1 MTKKEIVH
9 TIADDLGLTRQQT
22 KQVVQ
27 KMFDAIVEAIAL
39 DRRVELRNFGVFE
52 VIRRAARSGRNLQT
66 NEIVEIESRLTV
78 SFKPGKELK
87 ARLSEI
93 EERERIFGQ
102 PEQSKKLESTVEGD
116 DNETS
121 G

>member
-1 MTKKEIVH
+1 MTKKEIIH

-22 KQVVQ
+22 KEVVQ
-27 KMFDAIVEAIAL
+27 KMFDAILEAIAL
-39 DRRVELRNFGVFE
+39 ERRVELRNFGVFE
-52 VIRRAARSGRNLQT
+52 VVRRAPRSGRNLQT

-78 SFKPGKELK
+78 AFKPGKELK

-93 EERERIFGQ
+93 EERERLFGQ
-102 PEQSKKLESTVEGD
+102 PQPPKKSDSRVEGD
-116 DNETS
+116 GGETS